1 MGIEVGQPGCDP
13 ISAQT
18 REAVMV
24 GRGVAVAAGAVVLL
38 LAQGA
43 SADVAEGTI
52 KSISLIRNTFVIG
65 DMTYN

>member
-1 MGIEVGQPGCDP
+1 
-13 ISAQT
+13 
-18 REAVMV
+18 MV
-24 GRGVAVAAGAVVLL
+24 RQGAAAAAGVAMLL

-65 DMTYN
+65 DMTYKLVVHEQHGPGPAGPA